1 MCSSTVGTRGMP
13 MSSVHDEIDQIHDA
27 ESAARDRIE
36 KAEKKARKIQEEA
49 DEEAKLVVENAERE
63 ARDNA
68 TRMLS
73 EIESK
78 KVEIES
84 SVFKKTEQHIKEIQS
99 SAKKKR
105 DEAYQSIL
113 KMLLGE
119 E

>member
-1 MCSSTVGTRGMP
+1 
-13 MSSVHDEIDQIHDA
+13 MSSAHDEIDQIHDA
-27 ESAARDRIE
+27 ESAARERIE
-36 KAEKKARKIQEEA
+36 KAEKKARKMHEEA
-49 DEEAKLVVENAERE
+49 DEEAKMVVENAERE
-63 ARDNA
+63 ARDSA

-84 SVFKKTEQHIKEIQS
+84 SVFKETEQDIKKIQS

-105 DEAYQSIL
+105 DAAYESVL

>member
-1 MCSSTVGTRGMP
+1 
-13 MSSVHDEIDQIHDA
+13 MSSVHDEIDQIHEA
-27 ESAARDRIE
+27 ESAARNRIE
-36 KAEKKARKIQEEA
+36 KAEKKARKINEEA
-49 DEEAKLVVENAERE
+49 DEEAKMVVESAKRE
-63 ARDNA
+63 ARDSA

-84 SVFKKTEQHIKEIQS
+84 SVFKNTEKHIKEIQS

-105 DEAYQSIL
+105 DNAYESVL
-113 KMLLGE
+113 KILLGE